1 MLWPERSKGKEAE
14 DKRRLSSPQGRG
26 EGLRLTTRCPVAV
39 PPGWLATD
47 VIGQLT
53 RILSVSRERLHRQ
66 TVKAMKQQLK
76 FIESKSILLKVKI
89 QSQMGEWASSRG
101 SCTAL
106 LWVWGFY
113 VLISLRDGIF
123 IMLGDLCR
131 KKMVSLTIRKT
142 IFFLPCLVLTE
153 LSWFQMHNGY
163 SVNCNA
169 NLF

>member
-1 MLWPERSKGKEAE
+1 MVWGN
-14 DKRRLSSPQGRG
+14 SSPV
-26 EGLRLTTRCPVAV
+26 LLFSK
-39 PPGWLATD
+39 PGFMFWCAASSLFKIKMPS
-47 VIGQLT
+47 VFFINVN
-53 RILSVSRERLHRQ
+53 RILNDSHATEEVTRFLSMSQEWIHRWAA
-66 TVKAMKQQLK
+66 KAMKQQLK

-131 KKMVSLTIRKT
+131 KKMVSLTIRET
-142 IFFLPCLVLTE
+142 LFFLPYLVLTE
-153 LSWFQMHNGY
+153 RTVMVSD
-163 SVNCNA
+163 A
-169 NLF
+169 